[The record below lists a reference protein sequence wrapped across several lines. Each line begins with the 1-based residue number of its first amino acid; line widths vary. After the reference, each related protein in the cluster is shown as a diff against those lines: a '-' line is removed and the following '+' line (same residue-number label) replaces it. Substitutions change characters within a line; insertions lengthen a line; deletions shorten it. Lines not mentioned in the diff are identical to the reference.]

1 MDRARALL
9 TQLRDFF
16 MALPPARRMT
26 FVLLTAGILIGTG
39 GLAWWVQQPQYRVLY
54 SGLGAS
60 DAGAVIEYLKGEKI
74 PYRVGDNGGNIEV
87 AAGRL
92 YETRMELAGR
102 GVPQG
107 GGVGFEIFDKQTL
120 GMTDFVQ
127 RLNYQRALQGEL
139 ARSISELDTVEAARV
154 HLALPERS
162 LFVAEERKPS
172 ASVVLKLRPGRSLAP
187 EQIAG
192 VVHLVAAS
200 VEGLRPADVTVVD
213 VNGQVLTRDL
223 QHNDNQPAGQGML
236 TFQREIEQSYVEGIE
251 SMLTRVLGP
260 GHALAR
266 VTVALD
272 MAQVEKTEE
281 SFDPDRVAVRNE
293 KRSRETNASST
304 STNTA
309 SVTTTLTNAAPHP
322 AAEAVPQSEREDTAL
337 SYEIS
342 KVTSRRVEAMGAV
355 RKLSVAVLVDGTWT
369 GEGEARTF
377 VPRPSEEM
385 DRYRELI
392 KRAVGF
398 NEERGDQ
405 IEVASAPFQSAA
417 AVEAPEAPGILAQ
430 VGSYSEVLW
439 RVAGLVVVLV
449 VLMTIVRPFLLAM
462 ASRAPLAP
470 PQVYVPPPTARA
482 TVGAAG
488 GADLPVAAGMLH
500 MAAQNPEHTAEVIR
514 QWLGQK

>member
-1 MDRARALL
+1 MDRLSGLL
-9 TQLRDFF
+9 EQLRDFF
-16 MALPPARRMT
+16 LGLPPARRVT
-26 FVLLTAGILIGTG
+26 FAGLTAAVVIATG
-39 GLAWWVQQPQYRVLY
+39 ALAWWVQQPQYRVLY

-60 DAGAVIEYLKGEKI
+60 DAGAVIEYLKSEKI

-92 YETRMELAGR
+92 YETRMALAGR
-102 GVPQG
+102 GIPQG

-139 ARSISELDTVEAARV
+139 ARSIAELDTVESARV
-154 HLALPERS
+154 HLAMPERS
-162 LFVAEERKPS
+162 LFVSEERRPS
-172 ASVVLKLRPGRSLAP
+172 ASVILKLRPGRTLAP

-213 VNGQVLTRDL
+213 VNGEVLTHDQADADTQRPGRGL
-223 QHNDNQPAGQGML
+223 M
-236 TFQREIEQSYVEGIE
+236 TFQREMEQGYTEGIE
-251 SMLTRVLGP
+251 SMLARVLGP

-272 MAQVEKTEE
+272 LAQVEKTEE

-293 KRSRETNASST
+293 KRSKESSAQGNAGGGAAANANITNE
-304 STNTA
+304 
-309 SVTTTLTNAAPHP
+309 P
-322 AAEAVPQSEREDTAL
+322 AAATTGPTSAREDTAL

-342 KVTSRRVEAMGAV
+342 KVTSRRVEQMGAV
-355 RKLSVAVLVDGTWT
+355 KKLSVAVIVDGTWT
-369 GEGEARTF
+369 GEGDARTF
-377 VPRPSEEM
+377 VPRPQEEI

-405 IEVASAPFQSAA
+405 IEVASAPFQAPA
-417 AVEAPEAPGILAQ
+417 AVEAPEPPGLLARI
-430 VGSYSEVLW
+430 GAFSEVLW
-439 RVAGLVVVLV
+439 RLAGLVVALV
-449 VLMTIVRPFLLAM
+449 VLMTVIRPFLLAM
-462 ASRAPLAP
+462 ASRAPVAASLP
-470 PQVYVPPPTARA
+470 TYVPPPSARA
-482 TVGAAG
+482 TVASPG
-488 GADLPVAAGMLH
+488 GSDLPVPSGMLQ
-500 MAAQNPEHTAEVIR
+500 MASQNPEHTADVIR
-514 QWLGQK
+514 QWLAQK

>member
-1 MDRARALL
+1 MDRLSGLL
-9 TQLRDFF
+9 GQLRDFF

-26 FVLLTAGILIGTG
+26 FVALTAGIVIGTG
-39 GLAWWVQQPQYRVLY
+39 ALAWWVQQPQYRVLY

-60 DAGAVIEYLKGEKI
+60 DAGAVIEYLKTEKI
-74 PYRVGDNGGNIEV
+74 PYRVSDNGGNIEV

-92 YETRMELAGR
+92 YETRMALAGR

-154 HLALPERS
+154 HLAMPERS
-162 LFVAEERKPS
+162 LFVAEERRPS
-172 ASVVLKLRPGRSLAP
+172 ASVVLKLKPGRSLAP
-187 EQIAG
+187 EQISG

-213 VNGQVLTRDL
+213 VNGQVLSHDQGEQDAR
-223 QHNDNQPAGQGML
+223 HPGQGMM
-236 TFQREIEQSYVEGIE
+236 TFQREMEQGYTDGIE

-272 MAQVEKTEE
+272 LAQVEKTEE

-293 KRSRETNASST
+293 KRSKESSATGTAGGGVASANITNE
-304 STNTA
+304 
-309 SVTTTLTNAAPHP
+309 P
-322 AAEAVPQSEREDTAL
+322 AAAAAGGPTSAREDTAL
-337 SYEIS
+337 NYEIS
-342 KVTSRRVEAMGAV
+342 KITSRRVEQMGSV
-355 RKLSVAVLVDGTWT
+355 KKLSVAVLVDGTWT

-377 VPRPSEEM
+377 VPRPQEEI

-398 NEERGDQ
+398 NEERGDA
-405 IEVASAPFQSAA
+405 IEVVSAPFQEPA
-417 AVEAPEAPGILAQ
+417 AVEAPEPPGILAK
-430 VGSYSEVLW
+430 VGAFSEVLW
-439 RVAGLVVVLV
+439 RVAGLLV
-449 VLMTIVRPFLLAM
+449 VMIVLLTIVRPFLLAM
-462 ASRAPLAP
+462 ANRAPVVAP
-470 PQVYVPPPTARA
+470 MPYIPPPTARA
-482 TVGAAG
+482 TTGTG
-488 GADLPVAAGMLH
+488 GADLPVPSGMLQ
-500 MAAQNPEHTAEVIR
+500 MASQNPEHTAEVIR

>member
-1 MDRARALL
+1 MDRVSALL
-9 TQLRDFF
+9 AQLRDFF

-26 FVLLTAGILIGTG
+26 FVALTAGVLIGTG
-39 GLAWWVQQPQYRVLY
+39 ALAWWVQQPQYRVLY
-54 SGLGAS
+54 NGLGAS
-60 DAGAVIEYLKGEKI
+60 DAGAVIEYLKTEKI
-74 PYRVGDNGGNIEV
+74 PYRVSDTGGNIEV

-92 YETRMELAGR
+92 YETRMALAGR
-102 GVPQG
+102 GIPQG

-139 ARSISELDTVEAARV
+139 ARSIAELDSVEAARV
-154 HLALPERS
+154 HLAMPERS
-162 LFVAEERKPS
+162 LFVAEERRPS
-172 ASVVLKLRPGRSLAP
+172 ASVVLKLRPGRTLAP
-187 EQIAG
+187 EQISG

-200 VEGLRPADVTVVD
+200 VEGLRPADVTLVD
-213 VNGQVLTRDL
+213 VNGQVLTHDQNEQDTRS
-223 QHNDNQPAGQGML
+223 PGQGLM
-236 TFQREIEQSYVEGIE
+236 TIQREMEQSYTDGIE
-251 SMLTRVLGP
+251 SMLSRVLGP

-266 VTVALD
+266 VTIALD

-293 KRSRETNASST
+293 KRSKETSATST
-304 STNTA
+304 SGGAA
-309 SVTTTLTNAAPHP
+309 SVSAVLTNEAP
-322 AAEAVPQSEREDTAL
+322 AAASGPTSAREDTSL

-355 RKLSVAVLVDGTWT
+355 RKLSVAVMVDGTWT

-377 VPRPSEEM
+377 VARPQEEI

-405 IEVASAPFQSAA
+405 IEVASAPFKEPAG
-417 AVEAPEAPGILAQ
+417 VEAPEAPGLVARIGAF
-430 VGSYSEVLW
+430 SDVLW
-439 RVAGLVVVLV
+439 RVAGLVVVLL
-449 VLMTIVRPFLLAM
+449 VLMTVVRPFLLAI
-462 ASRAPLAP
+462 ANRAPLPAEP
-470 PQVYVPPPTARA
+470 YFPPPTARA
-482 TVGAAG
+482 TIGGATPS

-500 MAAQNPEHTAEVIR
+500 MASQNPERTAEVIR

>member
-1 MDRARALL
+1 MDRVRALL
-9 TQLRDFF
+9 NQLRDFF

-26 FVLLTAGILIGTG
+26 FLALTAGVVIGTG
-39 GLAWWVQQPQYRVLY
+39 ALAYWVQQPQYRVLY

-60 DAGAVIEYLKGEKI
+60 DAGAVIEYLKSEKI

-92 YETRMELAGR
+92 YETRMALAGR
-102 GVPQG
+102 GIPQG

-139 ARSISELDTVEAARV
+139 ARSIAELDTVEAARV
-154 HLALPERS
+154 HLAMPERS
-162 LFVAEERKPS
+162 LFVAEERRPS
-172 ASVVLKLRPGRSLAP
+172 ASVVLKLKPGRTLAA

-200 VEGLRPADVTVVD
+200 VEGLKPADVTVVD

-223 QHNDNQPAGQGML
+223 QEQDNRSGGQGML
-236 TFQREIEQSYVEGIE
+236 TFQRDMEQGYTERIE
-251 SMLTRVLGP
+251 SMLARVLGP

-272 MAQVEKTEE
+272 LAQVEKTEE
-281 SFDPDRVAVRNE
+281 SFDPDRVAIRNE
-293 KRSRETNASST
+293 KRSKESNAQGAA
-304 STNTA
+304 NGGVPNA
-309 SVTTTLTNAAPHP
+309 TLTNEAAPAQNGP
-322 AAEAVPQSEREDTAL
+322 TSAREDTAL
-337 SYEIS
+337 NYEIS

-355 RKLSVAVLVDGTWT
+355 RKLSVAVMLDGTWT
-369 GEGEARTF
+369 GEGDARTF
-377 VPRPSEEM
+377 VPRPSEEI

-417 AVEAPEAPGILAQ
+417 AVEAPEAPSVLTRVSAF
-430 VGSYSEVLW
+430 SDVLW
-439 RVAGLVVVLV
+439 RAAGLVIVLV
-449 VLMTIVRPFLLAM
+449 IVLTVVRPFLLTM
-462 ASRAPLAP
+462 ASRAPLTP
-470 PQVYVPPPTARA
+470 REPYLPPPTARA
-482 TVGAAG
+482 TVTTGTE
-488 GADLPVAAGMLH
+488 VAVPAGMLH
-500 MAAQNPEHTAEVIR
+500 MASQNPEHTAEVIR

>member
-1 MDRARALL
+1 MDRASALL
-9 TQLRDFF
+9 AQLRDFF
-16 MALPPARRMT
+16 LALSPGRRMT
-26 FVLLTAGILIGTG
+26 FAALTAAVLIGTG
-39 GLAWWVQQPQYRVLY
+39 SLAWWVQQPQYRVLY

-60 DAGAVIEYLKGEKI
+60 DAGAVIEYLKTEKI
-74 PYRVGDNGGNIEV
+74 PYRVSDAGGNIEV

-92 YETRMELAGR
+92 YETRMALAGR

-139 ARSISELDTVEAARV
+139 ARSIAELDTVEAARV
-154 HLALPERS
+154 HLAMPERS
-162 LFVAEERKPS
+162 LFVAEERRSS
-172 ASVVLKLRPGRSLAP
+172 ASVVLKLKPGRSLAP
-187 EQIAG
+187 EQING

-200 VEGLRPADVTVVD
+200 VEGLRPGDVTVVD
-213 VNGQVLTRDL
+213 VNGQVLSHDQSEQDAHSPGR
-223 QHNDNQPAGQGML
+223 GIL
-236 TFQREIEQSYVEGIE
+236 TVQREMEQGYTEGIE
-251 SMLTRVLGP
+251 SMLARVLGP

-293 KRSRETNASST
+293 KRSKESSASGGGGAADSAITNEAPAGGGGPT
-304 STNTA
+304 SA
-309 SVTTTLTNAAPHP
+309 
-322 AAEAVPQSEREDTAL
+322 REDTAL
-337 SYEIS
+337 NYEVS

-355 RKLSVAVLVDGTWT
+355 RKLSVAVMLDGTWT

-377 VPRPSEEM
+377 VPRPQEEI

-405 IEVASAPFQSAA
+405 IEVASAPFQAPAA
-417 AVEAPEAPGILAQ
+417 LEAPEAPGIVARI
-430 VGSYSEVLW
+430 GDFSEVLW
-439 RVAGLVVVLV
+439 RAAGLIVVLV
-449 VLMTIVRPFLLAM
+449 VLMTIVKPFLLTM

-470 PQVYVPPPTARA
+470 VEPYLPPGTARA
-482 TVGAAG
+482 TVGATG
-488 GADLPVAAGMLH
+488 PGSDLPVPAGMLH
-500 MAAQNPEHTAEVIR
+500 MASQNPERTAEVIR